1 MSTLELDRTLPV
13 PKRQEIELDDLE
25 TGGISLWESLGL
37 AWSTLMAN
45 KIRTVLTALGVI
57 IGVASVVALLA
68 IGNGSQQ
75 QITDQI
81 TLNGANLLTI
91 RAAGA
96 AGGGN
101 ATLTTDDA
109 EALADPANVPD
120 AANVSPEGQGIAS
133 VVAGSTSKTTIVIGV
148 TPVYLQMHNKEML
161 YGNFITADDANSNVV
176 VLGSQATK
184 DLFGDGVDPT
194 GQTIRIKSIN
204 FQVIGALK

>member
-25 TGGISLWESLGL
+25 TGGISLWESIGL

-68 IGNGSQQ
+68 IGNGSQA

-81 TLNGANLLTI
+81 TANGANLLTI
-91 RAAGA
+91 RASGA

-109 EALADPANVPD
+109 AALADPANVPD
-120 AANVSPEGQGIAS
+120 ASGVSPEGQGIAS
-133 VVAGSTSKTTIVIGV
+133 IVAGTTSKNTIVIGV
-148 TPVYLQMHNKEML
+148 TPAYLEMHNNQMQ
-161 YGNFITADDANSNVV
+161 YGDFFTDDNATSNVV
-176 VLGSQATK
+176 VLGSQASK

-204 FQVIGALK
+204 FQVIGA